1 MEFPRYSIARRA
13 LYGQNHIMTF
23 LKISN
28 DIIICV
34 CYIASPNS
42 SSRVHTDSDDL
53 IISHI
58 ARLKTLLPIAVFMR
72 GNMNGITGVSPAYM
86 TNDNS
91 RYSSIP
97 DDCVENGENHRANEE
112 LIHRVVA
119 CLQIVQFVTF
129 VL

>member
-1 MEFPRYSIARRA
+1 M
-13 LYGQNHIMTF
+13 
-23 LKISN
+23 
-28 DIIICV
+28 V
-34 CYIASPNS
+34 
-42 SSRVHTDSDDL
+42 
-53 IISHI
+53 
-58 ARLKTLLPIAVFMR
+58 R